1 MQAALRKRVNLRHLS
16 IYVPKQMSQRGRN
29 RHPARVSVSPSD
41 HGKIFCQRKKFFV
54 NTCNN
59 QIARSKAA
67 LFGKRTLVGAVGYV
81 LALPQS
87 GNARVCAPLLLFP
100 KISQCVSTLRFSGTR
115 LIINCAFQSR
125 AFRNAHSRRSSRL
138 RSRIAAK
145 RQCSRVRS
153 APPLPKN
160 LAVRKHAAIF
170 GNTFNNQPRFSVSA
184 LNLPKTFGF

>member
-16 IYVPKQMSQRGRN
+16 ICVPKQMPQRGRN

-41 HGKIFCQRKKFFV
+41 HGKIFCQLKKFFV

-67 LFGKRTLVGAVGYV
+67 PLEKRTLVGAVGYV

-115 LIINCAFQSR
+115 LIINC
-125 AFRNAHSRRSSRL
+125 
-138 RSRIAAK
+138 
-145 RQCSRVRS
+145 VY
-153 APPLPKN
+153 
-160 LAVRKHAAIF
+160 RK
-170 GNTFNNQPRFSVSA
+170 PRFSVSA
-184 LNLPKTFGF
+184 LNLPQTCGSIRKE

>member
-1 MQAALRKRVNLRHLS
+1 MRHLS
-16 IYVPKQMSQRGRN
+16 ICVPKQMPQRGRN

-54 NTCNN
+54 NTINN
-59 QIARSKAA
+59 QIARPKTT

-115 LIINCAFQSR
+115 LIIK
-125 AFRNAHSRRSSRL
+125 L
-138 RSRIAAK
+138 R
-145 RQCSRVRS
+145 V
-153 APPLPKN
+153 PK
-160 LAVRKHAAIF
+160 
-170 GNTFNNQPRFSVSA
+170 PRFSECALSSEQSATFSHCRKAAMLACALRSSSSQKSRSA
-184 LNLPKTFGF
+184 LARCDFREHV